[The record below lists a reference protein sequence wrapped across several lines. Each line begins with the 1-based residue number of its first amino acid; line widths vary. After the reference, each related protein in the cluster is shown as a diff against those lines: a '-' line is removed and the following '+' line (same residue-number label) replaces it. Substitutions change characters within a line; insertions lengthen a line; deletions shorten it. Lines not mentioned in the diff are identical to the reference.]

1 MREGPALGTG
11 GRRLRAVSVTFPSRH
26 KASGGFTLLE
36 VMVAMAVLG
45 VAVVAVLQLS
55 SQSLRLIR
63 VAGEHQDAAQLADRL
78 VRSIT
83 PGAEQVD
90 TGTDGDFSWERR
102 VAAVNVNA
110 ELTTPGL
117 TPPRLFSVSVLVR
130 WGRNQAVELATLR
143 TAPPEALPGRTE

>member
-1 MREGPALGTG
+1 MRSA
-11 GRRLRAVSVTFPSRH
+11 GRE
-26 KASGGFTLLE
+26 GFTLLE

-78 VRSIT
+78 VRAIT
-83 PGAEQVD
+83 PDADQVD
-90 TGTDGDFSWERR
+90 TGTEGDYSWERR
-102 VAAVNVNA
+102 VAAVEVSS
-110 ELTTPGL
+110 ELTTPGVA
-117 TPPRLFSVSVLVR
+117 PPRLFSVSVLVR

-143 TAPPEALPGRTE
+143 TAPPESLPGQTE